1 MFGSLRAIALVS
13 GIYDLSLGAGL
24 LLAPGAMASLFGIPP
39 PSPPLLADLLGLFA
53 LSVAAC
59 YWLPWRDP
67 SRWSP
72 LLWILG
78 PLLKGGGAILF
89 IADHFLRHSPSAF
102 LLFALTDGMLAAW
115 TAAVLLTR
123 HRREIPHPIDS
134 GS

>member
-1 MFGSLRAIALVS
+1 
-13 GIYDLSLGAGL
+13 
-24 LLAPGAMASLFGIPP
+24 
-39 PSPPLLADLLGLFA
+39 LFA

-89 IADHFLRHSPSAF
+89 IADHFLRHSLPPFCCSPDGRHAGGVDGRG
-102 LLFALTDGMLAAW
+102 LADPPPAEILT
-115 TAAVLLTR
+115 
-123 HRREIPHPIDS
+123 P
-134 GS
+134 